1 MGATWPIFAHI
12 AMLTLQV
19 GSTSAQISLLNVL
32 VDSPENMTPLA
43 VARKLKVTLGTVTGT
58 LDRLEKTGLI
68 QRIHGT
74 MKDRRVVKLR
84 ITSKGRDLVK
94 HWRQSCRDHF
104 VKAMTP
110 LSDQELHT
118 LILLLTRLSP
128 PIRGVPE
135 GLPSLL
141 KSKMNSP
148 ERGSQSSSN
157 S

>member
-1 MGATWPIFAHI
+1 
-12 AMLTLQV
+12 MLF
-19 GSTSAQISLLNVL
+19 
-32 VDSPENMTPLA
+32 DSSEDMTPLA
-43 VARKLKVTLGTVTGT
+43 VARKLKVTPGTVTGT

-68 QRIHGT
+68 QRIYGT

-84 ITSKGRDLVK
+84 ITSKGRDLVN
-94 HWRQSCRDHF
+94 HWRLLCRDQF

-110 LSDQELHT
+110 LSDQELHS

-141 KSKMNSP
+141 KSKMSSH
-148 ERGSQSSSN
+148 ERGSQSSPN
-157 S
+157 P